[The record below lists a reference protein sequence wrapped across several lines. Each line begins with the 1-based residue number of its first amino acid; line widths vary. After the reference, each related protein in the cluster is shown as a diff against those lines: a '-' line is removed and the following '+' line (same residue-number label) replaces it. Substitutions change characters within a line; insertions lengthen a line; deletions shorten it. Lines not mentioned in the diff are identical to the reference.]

1 MPETPDKPAPPPTDP
16 DGRLRPPGKRERIA
30 HRSATKAAI
39 VSTVLGAFA
48 LARAIRAGQGDP
60 VVLAL
65 DFGERMAETWLS
77 AWLGIT
83 AAGKAG
89 R

>member
-1 MPETPDKPAPPPTDP
+1 MPDPVPLPPPEA
-16 DGRLRPPGKRERIA
+16 PGGTFFS
-30 HRSATKAAI
+30 RSATKAAI

>member
-1 MPETPDKPAPPPTDP
+1 MPEDPNRQPVPPLDA

>member
-1 MPETPDKPAPPPTDP
+1 MPDADPAPLPPP
-16 DGRLRPPGKRERIA
+16 DGSGGAFLS
-30 HRSATKAAI
+30 RSATKAAI
-39 VSTVLGAFA
+39 VSTILGAFA
-48 LARAIRAGQGDP
+48 LARAIRSGQGDP